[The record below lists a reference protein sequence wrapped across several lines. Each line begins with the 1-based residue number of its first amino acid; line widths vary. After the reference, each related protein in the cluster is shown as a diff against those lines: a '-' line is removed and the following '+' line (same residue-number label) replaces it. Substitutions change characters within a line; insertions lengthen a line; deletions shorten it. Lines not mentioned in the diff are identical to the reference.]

1 MLDGSL
7 RPAAGCRPR
16 GLAGAEGSGP
26 ARIKKN
32 PFWHAARRPRSA
44 CTGPTP
50 PFKLPRVLLTGAER
64 KQAWLVIARPEETR
78 SYGYWAYNNSTSDEP
93 LRRVN
98 SMATDSALDGDGS
111 PVETKTTNDHA
122 GALCAAPL
130 MLSTFANCAW
140 RV

>member
-1 MLDGSL
+1 MYWPHTAIQTSS
-7 RPAAGCRPR
+7 
-16 GLAGAEGSGP
+16 GAT
-26 ARIKKN
+26 N
-32 PFWHAARRPRSA
+32 PSR
-44 CTGPTP
+44 T
-50 PFKLPRVLLTGAER
+50 
-64 KQAWLVIARPEETR
+64 QASMVSDRTSEETR

-140 RV
+140 RVGCLDAGTPAG

>member
-32 PFWHAARRPRSA
+32 PFWHAAPRPRSA

-98 SMATDSALDGDGS
+98 SMPLTQRSTATAAQWKQRLR
-111 PVETKTTNDHA
+111 TTTPAHF
-122 GALCAAPL
+122 AP
-130 MLSTFANCAW
+130 
-140 RV
+140 RH